1 VTGARTTTDRSRPGD
16 AVDAEGPTASASAS
30 ASVTPTQARDERD
43 GEPVVSVVV
52 PTYNRADR
60 LAPTIESVLAQTV
73 SDLELLVVD
82 DASTDD
88 TEAVVTGYDDDR
100 VQYLRHDENRGGS
113 AARNTGIDA
122 ARGTYVA
129 LLDSDDLWDPRKLER
144 QVACLESRSDDWVA
158 AYCGYERQRSGSD
171 GRLRVLVDAVLP
183 SVEREGMEG
192 GAELVTESLLLRGF
206 STGGSSTLVVRRD
219 VVQRMG
225 GFDESFQRQQD
236 WEFRNRLLREGKLA
250 YVDAVLVQKKESTPP
265 AAETVERSIRHYLDT
280 FAEDVDA
287 LEAAGHDVT
296 GRHLFI
302 VARAFLSEGNFDKG
316 LYYLR
321 RSHLPTVRQYVD
333 VAYAA
338 ARGAATLVRA
348 RLR

>member
-1 VTGARTTTDRSRPGD
+1 MTESRTGATSRSDP
-16 AVDAEGPTASASAS
+16 DAERTAVEPTAT
-30 ASVTPTQARDERD
+30 VTPARMRDEHD
-43 GEPVVSVVV
+43 AAPLVSVVV
-52 PTYNRADR
+52 PTYNRADS
-60 LAPTIESVLAQTV
+60 LTPTIESVLAQTV

-88 TEAVVTGYDDDR
+88 TESVVTGYDDDR

-113 AARNTGIDA
+113 AARNTGIEA

-129 LLDSDDLWDPRKLER
+129 LLDSDDLWEPRKLER

-158 AYCGYERQRSGSD
+158 AYCGYDRQRSGPDS
-171 GRLRVLVDAVLP
+171 RLRVLVDAILP

-192 GAELVTESLLLRGF
+192 GEELVTESLLLRGF
-206 STGGSSTLVVRRD
+206 STGGSSTLLVRRD

-250 YVDAVLVQKKESTPP
+250 YVDAVLVRKEESAPP
-265 AAETVERSIRHYLDT
+265 AAETIERSIRHYLDT
-280 FAEDVDA
+280 FGEDVAA
-287 LEAAGHDVT
+287 LEAEGHDVT

-302 VARAFLSEGNFDKG
+302 VARAFLSEGNFRKG

-321 RSHLPTVRQYVD
+321 RSHLPTVRQYAD

-338 ARGAATLVRA
+338 ARGAATRARA
-348 RLR
+348 RLS